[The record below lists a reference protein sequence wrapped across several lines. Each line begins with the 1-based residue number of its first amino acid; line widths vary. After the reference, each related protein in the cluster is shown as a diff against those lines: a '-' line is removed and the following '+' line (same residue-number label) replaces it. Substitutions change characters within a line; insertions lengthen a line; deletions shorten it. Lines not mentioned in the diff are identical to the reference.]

1 MSELTLEQANAEIAK
16 LKDQVSRLSKALG
29 EMGGGISSVSVSAG
43 KLLGPFGSLFDA
55 TAKGATGVSAYNNAL
70 DLSGEELKKLVGAS
84 SLFGVAI
91 GAMSDSAKL
100 YVKMA
105 GAQADALMQSYQS
118 LASVGA
124 AGKADLVDVYETMR
138 KFGATSKDELP
149 KFTQMLGQ
157 NSEMLAKLGGTVSQG
172 MKQFADVSASIQQ
185 TGLQTEFMN
194 MGMSVDSINKG
205 IAGYLKI
212 QTQTGQAQKMTQEE
226 LNAGAADYLKQLDNL
241 SKLTGKSAEA
251 LQKEREERLND
262 EKFAIMR
269 RQQQQVVAR
278 GGAEGAAMAETIK
291 QQDEL
296 LSRIKA
302 AGGAE
307 AEKAAMYTMGGFG
320 SQTEEGR
327 KMLMQMPEVVK
338 MIQDVSA
345 GAKINNDE
353 IMKTAGE
360 STTRFIDQMGNN
372 VLAGGKNIG
381 FNMSQSMGFE
391 NTAAGEEKRKAAQI
405 AAGQKPTTASEDAKA
420 QQDAQTKATG
430 ESVSAMVEL
439 AQKQRQA
446 AIDLSDMSV
455 KGIVPVTNFMGTLAG
470 KLRDVT
476 EILPGTRPRT
486 SAELNQQAGGLKL
499 GDPGFQDVPY
509 PGKKST
515 EVERKAQEDV
525 AEFVGEV
532 NKSLGKAAA
541 GFEKIG
547 EAGLKMIKDMISEM
561 STGRIPGERAAEERS
576 RPAATAPA
584 TPATPADGRTVPNG
598 NVPATPAAP
607 AGGRTVPNGNVPATP
622 AGGRTVPNGNVPAT
636 PAAPA
641 GGRTVPNGNVPATP
655 AAPAGGRTVP
665 NGNVPVTR
673 SFQGSEP
680 PMIAP
685 EKREPS
691 AGTRSTIETLT
702 ANISQGF
709 INVNS
714 ANNIRFPEM
723 PTSYKSSLDPDM
735 MSKVAGLSTVRETK
749 PEPVSMTPR
758 DSELIASNALV
769 SQKLDDLIDIMRRGV
784 GYQRK
789 ISQVANA

>member
-1 MSELTLEQANAEIAK
+1 MSDEIPQTLEQANREIVK

-29 EMGGGISSVSVSAG
+29 EMGGGIGSVTAAAG
-43 KLLGPFGSLFDA
+43 KMLGPFGSLFDA
-55 TAKGATGVSAYNNAL
+55 TVKGATGMSVYNNAI
-70 DLSGEELKKLVGAS
+70 DLTGAELTKLLGQTTI
-84 SLFGVAI
+84 FGVAI
-91 GAMSDSAKL
+91 GAASESVKL

-320 SQTEEGR
+320 TQTEEGR

-353 IMKTAGE
+353 IMKMAGE

-381 FNMSQSMGFE
+381 FNMAQSIGFE
-391 NTAAGEEKRKAAQI
+391 NTAAGEEKRKAAQL
-405 AAGQKPTTASEDAKA
+405 ASGQAPTTASQDAKA

-430 ESVSAMVEL
+430 ETVAAMVQL
-439 AQKQRQA
+439 IQTQRQST
-446 AIDLSDMSV
+446 IDLTDMSV
-455 KGIVPVTNFMGTLAG
+455 KGILPATFFMTVLADKVRG
-470 KLRDVT
+470 VT
-476 EILPGTRPRT
+476 EILPGTRPR
-486 SAELNQQAGGLKL
+486 SAAEINQQAGGGL
-499 GDPGFQDVPY
+499 GQPGYDRTLRF
-509 PGKKST
+509 PGKSRE
-515 EVERKAQEDV
+515 EVERAAQTGPGSVADFVKEVEKSLSKAQ
-525 AEFVGEV
+525 
-532 NKSLGKAAA
+532 A
-541 GFEKIG
+541 GATSIG
-547 EAGLKMIKDMISEM
+547 EEGVRIIKDMLRQM
-561 STGRIPGERAAEERS
+561 SPSQSDRDAAAARDAAADAEARNRARIDRATPGAAE
-576 RPAATAPA
+576 RP
-584 TPATPADGRTVPNG
+584 RTVPG
-598 NVPATPAAP
+598 AEEQPQVAP
-607 AGGRTVPNGNVPATP
+607 AGGRPVPGSLSSLSTSSEVLAATVNRGYVN
-622 AGGRTVPNGNVPAT
+622 
-636 PAAPA
+636 
-641 GGRTVPNGNVPATP
+641 
-655 AAPAGGRTVP
+655 
-665 NGNVPVTR
+665 
-673 SFQGSEP
+673 
-680 PMIAP
+680 IASV
-685 EKREPS
+685 E
-691 AGTRSTIETLT
+691 
-702 ANISQGF
+702 NIGF
-709 INVNS
+709 
-714 ANNIRFPEM
+714 PQM
-723 PTSYKSSLDPDM
+723 PTSFRTSLDPDM
-735 MSKVAGLSTVRETK
+735 MSKVAGVATSRETK
-749 PEPVSMTPR
+749 TEPVSATPR
-758 DSELIASNALV
+758 DAELIASNVLV
-769 SQKLDDLIDIMRRGV
+769 SQKLDDLIDIMRKGV

>member
-499 GDPGFQDVPY
+499 GDPGFQDLPY

-515 EVERKAQEDV
+515 EVERKAQEDT
-525 AEFVGEV
+525 AAFIDEV
-532 NKSLGKAAA
+532 NKSLEKASAAA
-541 GFEKIG
+541 VKIG
-547 EAGLKMIKDMISEM
+547 EAGVKMIKDMITEM
-561 STGRIPGERAAEERS
+561 STGRQPGGRAAEERS

-584 TPATPADGRTVPNG
+584 A
-598 NVPATPAAP
+598 
-607 AGGRTVPNGNVPATP
+607 P

-655 AAPAGGRTVP
+655 AAPAGGRTVPNGNVPATPAAPADGRTVP

-735 MSKVAGLSTVRETK
+735 MSKVAGLPTVRETK

>member
-1 MSELTLEQANAEIAK
+1 MAELTLEQANAEIAK

-446 AIDLSDMSV
+446 TIDLSDMSV
-455 KGIVPVTNFMGTLAG
+455 KGIVPVTNFMGMLAG

-486 SAELNQQAGGLKL
+486 SAELNQQAGGLPST
-499 GDPGFQDVPY
+499 DPRYQAVPY

-532 NKSLGKAAA
+532 NKSLGKASAA
-541 GFEKIG
+541 FVNIG

-576 RPAATAPA
+576 RPTAPAATAPA
-584 TPATPADGRTVPNG
+584 ATAPAATAPAATPAGGRPVPNGSVPTPAAVPPAAGRTVPNG
-598 NVPATPAAP
+598 SVPTPAAVP
-607 AGGRTVPNGNVPATP
+607 SAAGRTVPNGS
-622 AGGRTVPNGNVPAT
+622 
-636 PAAPA
+636 
-641 GGRTVPNGNVPATP
+641 
-655 AAPAGGRTVP
+655 
-665 NGNVPVTR
+665 VPVTR
-673 SFQGSEP
+673 PFQGSEP

-735 MSKVAGLSTVRETK
+735 MSKVAGLPTVRETK

-769 SQKLDDLIDIMRRGV
+769 SQKLDDLIEIMRRGV